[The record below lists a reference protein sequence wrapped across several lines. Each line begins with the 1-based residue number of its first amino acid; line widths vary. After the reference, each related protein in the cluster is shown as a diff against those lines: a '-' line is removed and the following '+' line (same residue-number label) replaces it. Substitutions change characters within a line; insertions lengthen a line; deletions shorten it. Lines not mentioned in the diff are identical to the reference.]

1 MRTLLSNV
9 LKIRG
14 LSKSY
19 RTDKED
25 LRILRGIDLE
35 IQSGEVIAIQG
46 PSGCGKST
54 LISVVAGLDRFDSGE
69 VEILGSEMKN
79 MSSAKWN
86 EFRAHNIGIIFQQF
100 HLLEHLTAIENI
112 RLPLDLKSDP
122 QADELAAEAL
132 EKVGLK
138 DRAEHFQR
146 ELSRGES
153 QRVAIARVLVM
164 RPKLIL
170 ADEPTASLD
179 VKTGVAVSEMI
190 FKLARNENIA
200 ALIVTHD
207 PSIADLCDRT
217 YVMRDGELILKNQ
230 TGSAI

>member
-1 MRTLLSNV
+1 LATV
-9 LKIRG
+9 LKIRN

-19 RTDKED
+19 LTGKEE
-25 LRILRGIDLE
+25 LHILKSIDLD

-54 LISVVAGLDRFDSGE
+54 LISVVAGLDSFSQGE
-69 VEILGSEMKN
+69 VEILGRQMKDMKSN
-79 MSSAKWN
+79 QWN
-86 EFRAHNIGIIFQQF
+86 QFRAENIGIIFQQF

-112 RLPLDLKSDP
+112 RLPLDLRSDP
-122 QADELAAEAL
+122 DADQLADQALV
-132 EKVGLK
+132 KVGLK
-138 DRAEHFQR
+138 DRANHFQR

-164 RPKLIL
+164 KPKLIL

-179 VKTGVAVSEMI
+179 VKTGVGVSQMI
-190 FKLARNENIA
+190 FKLAREQNMA

-217 YVMRDGELILKNQ
+217 YVMRDGVLELKSIDRPN
-230 TGSAI
+230 I

>member
-1 MRTLLSNV
+1 LATV
-9 LKIRG
+9 LKIRN

-19 RTDKED
+19 LTGKEE
-25 LRILRGIDLE
+25 LHILKSIDLD

-54 LISVVAGLDRFDSGE
+54 LISVVAGLDSFSQGE
-69 VEILGSEMKN
+69 VEILGRQMKDMN
-79 MSSAKWN
+79 SNQWN
-86 EFRAHNIGIIFQQF
+86 QFRAENIGIIFQQF

-112 RLPLDLKSDP
+112 RLPLDLRSDP
-122 QADELAAEAL
+122 DADQLADQALV
-132 EKVGLK
+132 KVGLK
-138 DRAEHFQR
+138 DRANHFQR

-164 RPKLIL
+164 KPKLIL

-179 VKTGVAVSEMI
+179 VKTGVGVSQMI
-190 FKLARNENIA
+190 FKLAREQNMA

-217 YVMRDGELILKNQ
+217 YVMRDGVLELKSIDRPN
-230 TGSAI
+230 I

>member
-1 MRTLLSNV
+1 LATV
-9 LKIRG
+9 LKIRN

-19 RTDKED
+19 LTGKEE
-25 LRILRGIDLE
+25 LHILKSIDLD

-54 LISVVAGLDRFDSGE
+54 LISVVAGLDSFSQGE
-69 VEILGSEMKN
+69 VEILGRQMKDMN
-79 MSSAKWN
+79 SNQWN
-86 EFRAHNIGIIFQQF
+86 QFRAENIGIIFQQF

-112 RLPLDLKSDP
+112 RLPLDLRSDP
-122 QADELAAEAL
+122 DADQLADQALV
-132 EKVGLK
+132 KVGLK
-138 DRAEHFQR
+138 DRANHFQR

-164 RPKLIL
+164 KPKLIL

-179 VKTGVAVSEMI
+179 VKTGVGVSQMI
-190 FKLARNENIA
+190 FKLAREQNMA

-217 YVMRDGELILKNQ
+217 YVMRDGVLELKSLDRPNF
-230 TGSAI
+230 